1 MSPRAYAVFACIKT
15 IGSLTAA
22 MDFHEG
28 FQERMYSG
36 FLQGQSVDTEV
47 WQASS
52 DMLADLEYIYRRQGE
67 TGHPVC
73 YEFVS
78 LCLTE
83 EAAPRGLSASE
94 SRQNQ

>member
-1 MSPRAYAVFACIKT
+1 
-15 IGSLTAA
+15 

-36 FLQGQSVDTEV
+36 FLQGQPVDTEV
-47 WQASS
+47 WQASC
-52 DMLADLEYIYRRQGE
+52 DMLADLEYIYQRQGE

-78 LCLTE
+78 LCLSE
-83 EAAPRGLSASE
+83 GAAPRGLSALKENS
-94 SRQNQ
+94 